1 MHKVVKHRV
10 SSWARRM
17 LACVVCSV
25 MAVSMVWAERVSQED
40 AALVANHFMNVASSS
55 SSIKK
60 SPAKRMVLKK
70 AAKAEENQYYV
81 YENADGEGW
90 VMVAANDVVR
100 PILAYSNTGTFRTE
114 EMPSNIQRWLVKYDR
129 FIVQLEK
136 DGVTA
141 GEETSAEW
149 KSLRKGARKAK
160 GDAVVGPLIQTQW
173 DQDAPYNDLCPGS
186 GKTKAYTGCVATAM
200 AQVMN
205 YWKWPVKGTGSR
217 TYQPIQQK
225 YDSNGNITGT
235 YIVYEGELTANFGA
249 TTYDWANMKKKHYTS
264 DTQAQKTAISTLMY
278 HCGVATDM
286 MYGGDNEDG
295 SGTYTVNYADW
306 DWSDSEG
313 ECAQNAL
320 YMFFGYKKAIGYMRD
335 GYSNIYKKWSD
346 TDWENMIKT
355 ELDKKRPI
363 MYAGAGDGGGH
374 SFVCDGYDD
383 AGYFHFNWGWS
394 GSNDGYYLL
403 SQLTPGSGG
412 AGGGSYD
419 FSEDQD
425 VIIGI
430 EPNITGHTV
439 VVNGT
444 GCTIAPSAQVAE
456 NSKELTA
463 TITPTDETYDFTSL
477 TVKLGSTTLTKNTH
491 YTLSSDNKTLTVKA
505 SAITGDAANDL
516 TITAVWT
523 KNRYK
528 YELLG
533 ENSDP
538 DKDEGMI
545 AKNAALNLTIMPAS
559 GYTLAD
565 AACWDVTM
573 GGNALAYGTGFTYN
587 ASNGA
592 FAIAQVIGDVEILVY
607 GGKQV
612 TWVANGTTFA
622 TTLTSSDKYVLPTA
636 TPEIECDGKVF
647 VGWCATEDYSSAT
660 TAPAFV
666 KDGDAANKGTIFY
679 AVFATKG
686 EGGESEVKTYT
697 FTSKSWAESTGTWT
711 GTSDGNQ
718 YTTNQGVQVT
728 TGATGAGASTSQSF
742 SGVTKAVVNYCT
754 NASKGAGS
762 IDVTIGSTKV
772 SQDVT
777 STGGTSL
784 RDLEFEFEGVSGT
797 ATLVVNCTTNSI
809 YVNSITITCGG
820 GASYS
825 DYTTSCTPPC
835 VGELTGIT
843 LDTNDAQKEFTEG
856 ETFNYGGLVVTAN
869 YDGCDSKVV
878 VPTSVSTPDMSATGK
893 QTVTVTYEGKTATY
907 EITIT
912 ALPTY
917 TIRFYNNGALIG
929 TAQSVKQGQQPNVPA
944 TPSACEDYTF
954 GGWLNDELAQDVT
967 EKPSYATS
975 FTATK
980 NQDYFAA
987 YSYTEEGEGGG
998 ETVDDELTRATTGVT
1013 GTNYSNWSGK
1023 TVNSD
1028 AVYAGNS
1035 AGGNDAIQLRSNNS
1049 NSGIVT
1055 TKSGGKITKVTVS
1068 WNSNTTSGRTLNVY
1082 GKNSAY
1088 SDATDLY
1095 GNASGELLGTI
1106 ACGTSTELVIDGDY
1120 SYVGVC
1126 SNSGAMYLDAITF
1139 TWSAGGSSSTT
1150 YYTTSPNCTP
1160 CTSTVTVSKGTAENG
1175 SFSLDYIGE
1184 LSTCG
1189 GAVTITVTAS
1199 PAEGY
1204 RFKEITQTGMTEG
1217 VTIDQ
1222 NAKTVTYAKKSE
1234 GASTISV
1241 IFEALPKYTIRFY
1254 SNGNMI
1260 KTQDVYAGNKAE
1272 KPADPSADCTD
1283 YTFVGWFTEEL
1294 PEANTEKPT
1303 YVTDFTATIDQDYY
1317 AIYSKTEKSEGE
1329 EPENTTYT
1337 FTSKSWVDATK
1348 SWTSDQ
1354 DGSQLVSGQGV
1365 QVTTTST
1372 GAGATTKS
1380 SFEKVSKVVVNY
1392 CTNAQKGVGSIKVIV
1407 GDVESSKNVSKTGG
1421 TELRDLEFAF
1431 EKASGKVSF
1440 EVSCTTNSIYVNS
1453 VTITCGGGSSSTTY
1467 YTSTVTCHGSGT
1479 SVEDASQNEPVAVK
1493 AIINGQ
1499 IVIIR
1504 GGAVYTLTGAR
1515 VQ

>member
-1 MHKVVKHRV
+1 
-10 SSWARRM
+10 
-17 LACVVCSV
+17 
-25 MAVSMVWAERVSQED
+25 MVWAERVSQED

-60 SPAKRMVLKK
+60 SPAKKMVLKK

-100 PILAYSNTGTFRTE
+100 PILAYSNTGSFRTE

-235 YIVYEGELTANFGA
+235 YIVYEGKLTANFGA

-286 MYGGDNEDG
+286 MYGGDDEDG
-295 SGTYTVNYADW
+295 SGTFTVNYADW

-320 YMFFGYKKAIGYMRD
+320 YMFFGYKKPIGYMRD
-335 GYSNIYKKWSD
+335 GYSSTYKKW
-346 TDWENMIKT
+346 TDDDWTAMIKA

-363 MYAGAGDGGGH
+363 MYAGAGDEGGH

-394 GSNDGYYLL
+394 GDNDGYYLL
-403 SQLTPGSGG
+403 SNLNPGSGG

-439 VVNGT
+439 IVNGT

-491 YTLSSDNKTLTVKA
+491 YTLSSDNKTLTIKA
-505 SAITGDAANDL
+505 SAITGDAGNNL

-533 ENSDP
+533 ENCAP
-538 DKDEGMI
+538 EMDEGML
-545 AKNAALNLTIMPAS
+545 AKNAALNLTITPNS

-565 AACWDVTM
+565 AACWDVEM
-573 GGNALAYGTGFTYN
+573 GGVALTYGTGFTYN
-587 ASNGA
+587 ANTGA
-592 FAIAQVIGDVEILVY
+592 FAIAQITGDVAILAY
-607 GGKQV
+607 GGKAV
-612 TWVANGTTFA
+612 TWLANGEQFA
-622 TTLTSSDKYVLPTA
+622 RNIALSDKLTLPA
-636 TPEIECDGKVF
+636 NEPEGCDGKVF
-647 VGWCATEDYSSAT
+647 VGWTATADYEHASV
-660 TAPAFV
+660 APTKV
-666 KDGDAANKGTIFY
+666 KDGDAANATTYY

-686 EGGESEVKTYT
+686 ESGASVTNTYT
-697 FTSKSWAESTGTWT
+697 FTSNKWEESTNTWT
-711 GTSDGNQ
+711 GTSNGNQ
-718 YTTNQGVQVT
+718 YNDANQGVQVT
-728 TGATGAGASTSQSF
+728 TGSTGAGAKTTQSF
-742 SGVTKAVVNYCT
+742 NNVTKVVVKYCT

-772 SQDVT
+772 SQDVI

-784 RDLEFEFEGVSGT
+784 RDLEFAFDGASGA

-809 YVNSITITCGG
+809 YVNSITITSGG

-843 LDTNDAQKEFTEG
+843 IDTNDAQKEFTEG

-869 YDGCDSKVV
+869 YDGCDSKIV
-878 VPTSVSTPDMSATGK
+878 VPTSVSTPDMSTIGQ

-907 EITIT
+907 EITIS

-917 TIRFYNNGALIG
+917 TIRFYNNGALVG
-929 TAQSVKQGQQPNVPA
+929 TAQNVKQGQQPNVPA

-954 GGWLNDELAQDVT
+954 GGWLNAALTDDVT
-967 EKPSYATS
+967 EKPSYVTN

-998 ETVDDELTRATTGVT
+998 EPTIEKASSIALGDQVILVYE
-1013 GTNYSNWSGK
+1013 SGK
-1023 TVNSD
+1023 KELSGIAGSSTKYGEGTDYSSTPTGAYLLEVVAGSEANTFALKHESD
-1028 AVYAGNS
+1028 YLQWTSGNS
-1035 AGGNDAIQLRSNNS
+1035 LNVKTSIDANSSWTITFSSGNATIKNAADNSRSLQWNTGSPRFACYTSAQAAIQLYKKAS
-1049 NSGIVT
+1049 SGP
-1055 TKSGGKITKVTVS
+1055 
-1068 WNSNTTSGRTLNVY
+1068 
-1082 GKNSAY
+1082 
-1088 SDATDLY
+1088 
-1095 GNASGELLGTI
+1095 
-1106 ACGTSTELVIDGDY
+1106 
-1120 SYVGVC
+1120 
-1126 SNSGAMYLDAITF
+1126 
-1139 TWSAGGSSSTT
+1139 SSTT
-1150 YYTTSPNCTP
+1150 YYTTSPSCEA
-1160 CTSTVTVSKGTAENG
+1160 CSAAVTVSKGETENG
-1175 SFSLDYIGE
+1175 SFSLDYFGE

-1199 PAEGY
+1199 PADGY

-1222 NAKTVTYAKKSE
+1222 TAKTVTYAKKSE

-1241 IFEALPKYTIRFY
+1241 IFEAKPKYTVRFFA
-1254 SNGNMI
+1254 NGQTLI
-1260 KTQDVYAGNKAE
+1260 TQTVIAGEKAE
-1272 KPADPSADCTD
+1272 MPKDPSAPCDS
-1283 YTFVGWFTEEL
+1283 YEFVGWWTEAL
-1294 PEANTEKPT
+1294 AMDNTKAENWIS
-1303 YVTDFTATIDQDYY
+1303 DFTVTQAQDYY
-1317 AIYSKTEKSEGE
+1317 AIFSKTEEG
-1329 EPENTTYT
+1329 T
-1337 FTSKSWVDATK
+1337 
-1348 SWTSDQ
+1348 
-1354 DGSQLVSGQGV
+1354 
-1365 QVTTTST
+1365 
-1372 GAGATTKS
+1372 
-1380 SFEKVSKVVVNY
+1380 
-1392 CTNAQKGVGSIKVIV
+1392 GVGESEVASVTFKTAGSDKTQESTDIAADIVDSDSGIAGYNGTKVYAGIK
-1407 GDVESSKNVSKTGG
+1407 GAKLGSS
-1421 TELRDLEFAF
+1421 
-1431 EKASGKVSF
+1431 KASGSLTLTLSSTVNVTAVKINASQFGSDTGTMEVTVGETSLGSQTPASGMSF
-1440 EVSCTTNSIYVNS
+1440 EVAPSVETN
-1453 VTITCGGGSSSTTY
+1453 TITIETTKRAYIASISVMGEGGTSSVTY
-1467 YTSTVTCHGSGT
+1467 YTYYPDCSSTA
-1479 SVEDASQNEPVAVK
+1479 VETVETNEPAAVK

-1504 GGAVYTLTGAR
+1504 GEAVYTLTGAR

>member
-1 MHKVVKHRV
+1 
-10 SSWARRM
+10 
-17 LACVVCSV
+17 
-25 MAVSMVWAERVSQED
+25 
-40 AALVANHFMNVASSS
+40 
-55 SSIKK
+55 
-60 SPAKRMVLKK
+60 MVLKK

-100 PILAYSNTGTFRTE
+100 PILAYSNTGSFRTDN
-114 EMPSNIQRWLVKYDR
+114 MPQNLQRWLIKYDH
-129 FIVQLEK
+129 FISKLEK
-136 DGVTA
+136 DGVTS
-141 GEETSAEW
+141 GEETTEEW

-235 YIVYEGELTANFGA
+235 YIVYEGKLTANFGA

-286 MYGGDNEDG
+286 MYGGDDEDG
-295 SGTYTVNYADW
+295 SGTFTVNYADW

-320 YMFFGYKKAIGYMRD
+320 YMFFGYKKPIGYMRD
-335 GYSNIYKKWSD
+335 GYSSTYKKW
-346 TDWENMIKT
+346 TDDDWTAMIKA

-363 MYAGAGDGGGH
+363 MYAGAGDEGGH

-394 GSNDGYYLL
+394 GDNDGYYLL
-403 SQLTPGSGG
+403 SNLNPGSGG

-491 YTLSSDNKTLTVKA
+491 YTLSSDNKTLTIKA
-505 SAITGDAANDL
+505 SAITGDAGNNL

-533 ENSDP
+533 ENCAP
-538 DKDEGMI
+538 EMDEGML
-545 AKNAALNLTIMPAS
+545 AKNAALNLTITPNS

-565 AACWDVTM
+565 AACWDVEM
-573 GGNALAYGTGFTYN
+573 GGVALTYGKGFTYN
-587 ASNGA
+587 ANTGA
-592 FAIAQVIGDVEILVY
+592 FAIAQITGDVAILAY
-607 GGKQV
+607 GGKAV
-612 TWVANGTTFA
+612 TWLANGEPFA
-622 TTLTSSDKYVLPTA
+622 HNIALSDKLTLPA
-636 TPEIECDGKVF
+636 NEPEGCDGKVF
-647 VGWCATEDYSSAT
+647 VGWTATADYEHASV
-660 TAPAFV
+660 APTKV
-666 KDGDAANKGTIFY
+666 KDGDAANATTYY

-686 EGGESEVKTYT
+686 ESVASVTNTYT
-697 FTSKSWAESTGTWT
+697 FTSNKWEESTNTWT
-711 GTSDGNQ
+711 GTSNGNQ
-718 YTTNQGVQVT
+718 YNDANQGVQVT
-728 TGATGAGASTSQSF
+728 TGTTGAGAKTTQSF
-742 SGVTKAVVNYCT
+742 NNVTKVVVKYCT

-784 RDLEFEFEGVSGT
+784 RDLEFAFEGASGT

-809 YVNSITITCGG
+809 YVNSITITSGG

-843 LDTNDAQKEFTEG
+843 IDTNDAQKEFTEG

-869 YDGCDSKVV
+869 YDGCDSKIV
-878 VPTSVSTPDMSATGK
+878 VPTSVSTPDMSTIGQ

-907 EITIT
+907 EITIS

-929 TAQSVKQGQQPNVPA
+929 TAQNVKQGQQPNVPA

-954 GGWLNDELAQDVT
+954 GGWLDDELAQDVT
-967 EKPSYATS
+967 EKPSYVTS

-998 ETVDDELTRATTGVT
+998 EPTIEKASSIALGDQVILVYE
-1013 GTNYSNWSGK
+1013 SGK
-1023 TVNSD
+1023 KELSGIAGSSTKYGEGTDYSSTPAGAYLLEVVAGSE
-1028 AVYAGNS
+1028 ASTFALKHGSEYLQWTSGNS
-1035 AGGNDAIQLRSNNS
+1035 LNVKTSIDANSSWTITFSGGNAIIKNAADATRSLQWNTGSPRFACYTSAQAAIQLYKKA
-1049 NSGIVT
+1049 NSGP
-1055 TKSGGKITKVTVS
+1055 
-1068 WNSNTTSGRTLNVY
+1068 
-1082 GKNSAY
+1082 
-1088 SDATDLY
+1088 
-1095 GNASGELLGTI
+1095 
-1106 ACGTSTELVIDGDY
+1106 
-1120 SYVGVC
+1120 
-1126 SNSGAMYLDAITF
+1126 
-1139 TWSAGGSSSTT
+1139 SSTT
-1150 YYTTSPNCTP
+1150 YYTTSPSCEA
-1160 CTSTVTVSKGTAENG
+1160 CSAAVTVSKGETENG
-1175 SFSLDYIGE
+1175 SFSLDHSGE

-1189 GAVTITVTAS
+1189 GAVTITVTAT
-1199 PAEGY
+1199 PADGY

-1222 NAKTVTYAKKSE
+1222 TAKTVTYAKKSE

-1241 IFEALPKYTIRFY
+1241 IFEAKPKYTVRFFA
-1254 SNGNMI
+1254 NGQTLS
-1260 KTQDVYAGNKAE
+1260 TQNVIAGEKAE
-1272 KPADPSADCTD
+1272 KPKDPSTPCDS
-1283 YTFVGWFTEEL
+1283 YEFVGWWTEAL
-1294 PEANTEKPT
+1294 AMDNTKAENWI
-1303 YVTDFTATIDQDYY
+1303 TDFTVTQAQDYY
-1317 AIYSKTEKSEGE
+1317 AIFSKTEEGTGVGESEVASVTFKTVGTDSSNE
-1329 EPENTTYT
+1329 STDIAKDIVASDNGIETY
-1337 FTSKSWVDATK
+1337 DGTK
-1348 SWTSDQ
+1348 VYA
-1354 DGSQLVSGQGV
+1354 GGQGAKL
-1365 QVTTTST
+1365 
-1372 GAGATTKS
+1372 GS
-1380 SFEKVSKVVVNY
+1380 S
-1392 CTNAQKGVGSIKVIV
+1392 
-1407 GDVESSKNVSKTGG
+1407 
-1421 TELRDLEFAF
+1421 
-1431 EKASGKVSF
+1431 KASGSLTLTLATTVNVTAVKINASQYGTDTGTMEVTVGETSLGSQTPASGMSF
-1440 EVSCTTNSIYVNS
+1440 EVAPSVETN
-1453 VTITCGGGSSSTTY
+1453 TITIETTKRAYIASISVMGEGGTSSVTY
-1467 YTSTVTCHGSGT
+1467 YTYYPDCTSTAVE
-1479 SVEDASQNEPVAVK
+1479 SVETNEPVAVK

>member
-1 MHKVVKHRV
+1 
-10 SSWARRM
+10 
-17 LACVVCSV
+17 
-25 MAVSMVWAERVSQED
+25 
-40 AALVANHFMNVASSS
+40 
-55 SSIKK
+55 
-60 SPAKRMVLKK
+60 
-70 AAKAEENQYYV
+70 
-81 YENADGEGW
+81 
-90 VMVAANDVVR
+90 MVAANDVVR
-100 PILAYSNTGTFRTE
+100 PILAYSNTGSFRTE

-235 YIVYEGELTANFGA
+235 YIVYEGKLTANFGA

-320 YMFFGYKKAIGYMRD
+320 YMFFGYKKPIGYMRD
-335 GYSNIYKKWSD
+335 GYSTTYKKW
-346 TDWENMIKT
+346 TDDDWTAMIKA

-363 MYAGAGDGGGH
+363 MYAGAGDEGGH

-394 GSNDGYYLL
+394 GDNDGYYLL
-403 SQLTPGSGG
+403 SNLNPGSGG

-439 VVNGT
+439 IVNGT

-491 YTLSSDNKTLTVKA
+491 YTLSSDNKTLTIKA
-505 SAITGDAANDL
+505 SAITGDAGNNL

-533 ENSDP
+533 ENCAP
-538 DKDEGMI
+538 EMDEGML
-545 AKNAALNLTIMPAS
+545 AKNAALNLTITPNS

-565 AACWDVTM
+565 AACWDVEM
-573 GGNALAYGTGFTYN
+573 GGVALTYGTGFTYN
-587 ASNGA
+587 ANTGA
-592 FAIAQVIGDVEILVY
+592 FAIAQITGDVAILAY
-607 GGKQV
+607 GGKAV
-612 TWVANGTTFA
+612 TWLANGEQFA
-622 TTLTSSDKYVLPTA
+622 RNIALSDKLTLPA
-636 TPEIECDGKVF
+636 NEPEGCDGKVF
-647 VGWCATEDYSSAT
+647 VGWTATADYEHASV
-660 TAPAFV
+660 APTKV
-666 KDGDAANKGTIFY
+666 KDGDAANATTYY

-686 EGGESEVKTYT
+686 ESGASVTNTYT
-697 FTSKSWAESTGTWT
+697 FTSNKWEESTNTWT
-711 GTSDGNQ
+711 GTSNGNQ
-718 YTTNQGVQVT
+718 YNDANQGVQVT
-728 TGATGAGASTSQSF
+728 TGTTGAGAKTTQSF
-742 SGVTKAVVNYCT
+742 NNVTKVVVKYCT

-784 RDLEFEFEGVSGT
+784 RDLEFAFEGASGT

-809 YVNSITITCGG
+809 YVNSITITSGG

-843 LDTNDAQKEFTEG
+843 IDTNDAQKEFTEG

-869 YDGCDSKVV
+869 YDGCDSKIV
-878 VPTSVSTPDMSATGK
+878 VPTSVSTPDMSTIGQ

-907 EITIT
+907 EITIS

-917 TIRFYNNGALIG
+917 TIRFYNNGALVG
-929 TAQSVKQGQQPNVPA
+929 TAQNVKQGQQPNVPA

-954 GGWLNDELAQDVT
+954 GGWLDAALTDDVT
-967 EKPSYATS
+967 EKPSYVTN

-998 ETVDDELTRATTGVT
+998 ATEVADELTRATTGVT

-1055 TKSGGKITKVTVS
+1055 TTSGGKVTKVTVS
-1068 WNSNTTSGRTLNVY
+1068 WNSNTASGRTLDIY

-1106 ACGTSTELVIDGDY
+1106 VCGTSTELVIDGDY
-1120 SYVGVC
+1120 NYVGVR

-1139 TWSAGGSSSTT
+1139 TWSADGGSSSTT

-1175 SFSLDYIGE
+1175 SFSLDHSGE

-1199 PAEGY
+1199 PADGY
-1204 RFKEITQTGMTEG
+1204 RFKEITQTGMIEG

-1222 NAKTVTYAKKSE
+1222 TAKTVTYAKKSE

-1241 IFEALPKYTIRFY
+1241 IFEAKPKYTVRFFA
-1254 SNGNMI
+1254 NGQTLS
-1260 KTQDVYAGNKAE
+1260 TQNVIAGEKAE
-1272 KPADPSADCTD
+1272 MPKDPSAPCDS
-1283 YTFVGWFTEEL
+1283 YEFVGWWTEAL
-1294 PEANTEKPT
+1294 AMDNTKAENWI
-1303 YVTDFTATIDQDYY
+1303 TDFTVTQTQDYY
-1317 AIYSKTEKSEGE
+1317 AIFSKTEEG
-1329 EPENTTYT
+1329 T
-1337 FTSKSWVDATK
+1337 
-1348 SWTSDQ
+1348 
-1354 DGSQLVSGQGV
+1354 
-1365 QVTTTST
+1365 
-1372 GAGATTKS
+1372 
-1380 SFEKVSKVVVNY
+1380 
-1392 CTNAQKGVGSIKVIV
+1392 GVGESEVASVTFKTVGTDSSNESTDIAKDIVASDSGIETYDGTKVYAGIN
-1407 GDVESSKNVSKTGG
+1407 GAKLGSS
-1421 TELRDLEFAF
+1421 
-1431 EKASGKVSF
+1431 KASGSLTLTLSSTVNVTAVKINASQF
-1440 EVSCTTNSIYVNS
+1440 GSDTGTLEVTAGNTSLGSQSPANNLTFKAETAVETN
-1453 VTITCGGGSSSTTY
+1453 TITIETSTKRAYIASISVMGEGGTSSVTY
-1467 YTSTVTCHGSGT
+1467 YTYYPDCTSTAVE
-1479 SVEDASQNEPVAVK
+1479 SVETNEPVAVK

>member
-1 MHKVVKHRV
+1 
-10 SSWARRM
+10 
-17 LACVVCSV
+17 
-25 MAVSMVWAERVSQED
+25 MVWAERVSQED

-100 PILAYSNTGTFRTE
+100 PILAYSNTGSFRTE

-235 YIVYEGELTANFGA
+235 YIVYEGKLTANFGA

-320 YMFFGYKKAIGYMRD
+320 YMFFGYKKPIGYMRD
-335 GYSNIYKKWSD
+335 GYSTTYKKW
-346 TDWENMIKT
+346 TDDDWTAMIKA

-363 MYAGAGDGGGH
+363 MYAGAGDEGGH

-394 GSNDGYYLL
+394 GDNDGYYLL
-403 SQLTPGSGG
+403 SNLNPGSGG

-439 VVNGT
+439 IVNGT

-491 YTLSSDNKTLTVKA
+491 YTLSSDNKTLTIKA
-505 SAITGDAANDL
+505 SAITGDAGNNL

-533 ENSDP
+533 ENCAP
-538 DKDEGMI
+538 EMDEGML
-545 AKNAALNLTIMPAS
+545 AKNAALNLTITPNS

-565 AACWDVTM
+565 AACWDVEM
-573 GGNALAYGTGFTYN
+573 GGVALTYGTGFTYN
-587 ASNGA
+587 ANTGA
-592 FAIAQVIGDVEILVY
+592 FAIAQITGDVAILAY
-607 GGKQV
+607 GGKAV
-612 TWVANGTTFA
+612 TWLANGEQFA
-622 TTLTSSDKYVLPTA
+622 RNIALSDKLTLPA
-636 TPEIECDGKVF
+636 NEPEGCDGKVF
-647 VGWCATEDYSSAT
+647 VGWTATADYEHASV
-660 TAPAFV
+660 APTKV
-666 KDGDAANKGTIFY
+666 KDGDAANATTYY

-686 EGGESEVKTYT
+686 ESGASVTNTYT
-697 FTSKSWAESTGTWT
+697 FTSNKWEESTNTWT
-711 GTSDGNQ
+711 GTSNGNQ
-718 YTTNQGVQVT
+718 YNDANQGVQVT
-728 TGATGAGASTSQSF
+728 TGTTGAGAKTTQSF
-742 SGVTKAVVNYCT
+742 NNVTKVVVKYCT

-784 RDLEFEFEGVSGT
+784 RDLEFAFEGASGT

-809 YVNSITITCGG
+809 YVNSITITSGG

-843 LDTNDAQKEFTEG
+843 IDTNDAQKEFTEG

-869 YDGCDSKVV
+869 YDGCDSKIV
-878 VPTSVSTPDMSATGK
+878 VPTSVSTPDMSTIGQ

-907 EITIT
+907 EITIS

-917 TIRFYNNGALIG
+917 TIRFYNNGALVG
-929 TAQSVKQGQQPNVPA
+929 TAQNVKQGQQPNVPA

-954 GGWLNDELAQDVT
+954 GGWLDAALTDDVT
-967 EKPSYATS
+967 EKPSYVTN

-998 ETVDDELTRATTGVT
+998 ATEVADELTRATTGVT

-1055 TKSGGKITKVTVS
+1055 TTSGGKVTKVTVS
-1068 WNSNTTSGRTLNVY
+1068 WNSNTASGRTLDIY

-1106 ACGTSTELVIDGDY
+1106 VCGTSTELVIDGDY
-1120 SYVGVC
+1120 NYVGVR

-1139 TWSAGGSSSTT
+1139 TWSADGGSSSTT

-1175 SFSLDYIGE
+1175 SFSLDHSGE

-1199 PAEGY
+1199 PADGY
-1204 RFKEITQTGMTEG
+1204 RFKEITQTGMIEG

-1222 NAKTVTYAKKSE
+1222 TAKTVTYAKKSE

-1241 IFEALPKYTIRFY
+1241 IFEAKPKYTVRFFA
-1254 SNGNMI
+1254 NGQTLS
-1260 KTQDVYAGNKAE
+1260 TQNVIAGEKAE
-1272 KPADPSADCTD
+1272 MPKDPSAPCDS
-1283 YTFVGWFTEEL
+1283 YEFVGWWTEAL
-1294 PEANTEKPT
+1294 AMDNTKAENWI
-1303 YVTDFTATIDQDYY
+1303 TDFTVTQTQDYY
-1317 AIYSKTEKSEGE
+1317 AIFSKTEEG
-1329 EPENTTYT
+1329 T
-1337 FTSKSWVDATK
+1337 
-1348 SWTSDQ
+1348 
-1354 DGSQLVSGQGV
+1354 
-1365 QVTTTST
+1365 
-1372 GAGATTKS
+1372 
-1380 SFEKVSKVVVNY
+1380 
-1392 CTNAQKGVGSIKVIV
+1392 GVGESEVASVTFKTVGTDSSNESTDIAKDIVASDSGIETYDGTKVYAGIN
-1407 GDVESSKNVSKTGG
+1407 GAKLGSS
-1421 TELRDLEFAF
+1421 
-1431 EKASGKVSF
+1431 KASGSLTLTLSSTVNVTAVKINASQF
-1440 EVSCTTNSIYVNS
+1440 GSDTGTLEVTAGNTSLGSQSPANNLTFKAETAVETN
-1453 VTITCGGGSSSTTY
+1453 TITIETSTKRAYIASISVMGEGGTSSVTY
-1467 YTSTVTCHGSGT
+1467 YTYYPDCTSTAVE
-1479 SVEDASQNEPVAVK
+1479 SVETNEPVAVK